1 MCEEGAGIG
10 EWGEGWTVWTRG
22 RMDLGTFAI
31 VRVYMCAFFNLEAS
45 ATAESGGRR
54 PFLVG
59 GPRLMV
65 IARSF
70 VASDLLKRGSDRQQ
84 EARLGQ

>member
-1 MCEEGAGIG
+1 M
-10 EWGEGWTVWTRG
+10 EWGTLVLLESIYV
-22 RMDLGTFAI
+22 L
-31 VRVYMCAFFNLEAS
+31 FFNLEAS

-84 EARLGQ
+84 EAGLGQ